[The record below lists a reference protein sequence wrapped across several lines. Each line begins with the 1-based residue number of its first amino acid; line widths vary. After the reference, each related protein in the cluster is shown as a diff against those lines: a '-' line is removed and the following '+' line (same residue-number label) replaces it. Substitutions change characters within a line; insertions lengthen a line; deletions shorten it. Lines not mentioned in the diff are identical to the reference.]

1 MIMGRN
7 QDMQSRRHFMASSG
21 AAGLG
26 ALGGANLGG
35 REKSLAAELPPET
48 TIFRTQNDPILCPAP
63 LYVAEELL
71 RTEGFTDIRYVDF
84 ADEDTDADGHW
95 TTSGYSKIDF
105 CTDFAA
111 DLITFIEAGDPI
123 TPLVGLHAGCT
134 ELVAKESIHNV
145 TDLKGKTIGIRAH
158 GYTSKRLLKIMVA
171 YVGLDPEKDIRWIQ
185 ANESVPPKALF
196 LEGKI
201 DAFLASTPQAQELR
215 AQNIGHVIVN
225 STTDHPWSNYFCCMV
240 WGKTDYIRRFPIAT
254 KRALRAILKA
264 ADLCVSNPER
274 VARLMVDGGHT
285 KSYDYALQSLNELPY
300 GAWRDYDP
308 EDTLRFFALRMR
320 ETGMIKSTPQQIT
333 KTADWRFL
341 DDLKRELKA

>member
-1 MIMGRN
+1 MPIVH
-7 QDMQSRRHFMASSG
+7 RRRRFLANLAFSG

-35 REKSLAAELPPET
+35 WEKSLAAELPLET
-48 TIFRTQNDPILCPAP
+48 TIFRTEKTPVLCPAP

-71 RTEGFTDIRYVDF
+71 RTEGFTEIRYVDL
-84 ADEDTDADGHW
+84 ADEDTDANGHY

-105 CTDFAA
+105 NTDFAPDVIA
-111 DLITFIEAGDPI
+111 FIEAGEPI

-134 ELVAKESIHNV
+134 ELVAKESIRNV
-145 TDLKGKTIGIRAH
+145 IDLKGKTLGIRAH
-158 GYTSKRLLKIMVA
+158 GYTSRRLLKILVA
-171 YVGLDPEKDIRWIQ
+171 YVGLDPEKDIHWID
-185 ANESVPPKALF
+185 ASELVTPKALF

-201 DAFLASTPQAQELR
+201 DAFLASPPQAQELR
-215 AQNIGHVIVN
+215 AQNIGHVIVS
-225 STTDHPWSNYFCCMV
+225 STTDHPWSNYFCCIV
-240 WGKTDYIRRFPIAT
+240 WGKTDYIKRFPIAT

-274 VARLMVDGGHT
+274 IARLMVDGGYT

-300 GAWRDYDP
+300 GVWRDYDP
-308 EDTLRFFALRMR
+308 EDTLRFYALRMH

-333 KTADWRFL
+333 KTVDWRFL
-341 DDLKRELKA
+341 NDLKRELKA